1 MKKKSKV
8 IKRTVQNA
16 IQYDAMIKNGV
27 CYLGD
32 DLYSA
37 AMKFTDVN
45 YQTAREEDQM
55 SIFDKYMSLLNS
67 LGSESGIQLVVHN
80 RLIDKEEFK
89 DNIFM
94 EHKHDQLDYLRDEF
108 NQMMEQ
114 KTYEGNNEIVTEK
127 MIVYTTK
134 NDNYEDAIKEVRL
147 QNDEFYEKFKDFGC
161 ECSFLDGQKRLE
173 EIYSILNPS
182 KKFFFDYSQINK
194 AFNTKDAIA
203 PEGFDF
209 SPSDKF
215 KIGNRHARVLC
226 LKNYSTELN
235 DKFID
240 DLTRINHNLV
250 ISFHMK
256 AVPRGEDIAM
266 IKNNI
271 AQMELQKMDEQ
282 RKAMK
287 QGYDPDMIPMELKYS
302 LEEATKLRDDIQ
314 KRNQRLFVCQFFVM
328 INAESERSLQDVTK
342 RVMTIAKKHT
352 CELVALEYQ
361 QEDCLNACLPLGRTK
376 VLAGRAGD
384 GRTLTTPA
392 CAIMIPF
399 TSEEIMNTKNCYYY
413 GLNQITDNMILANR
427 RSLDSPAGWILA
439 TPGSGKSFALK
450 RERYQTI
457 LRTDDHVIQIDPER
471 EYGELCKALK
481 GTVVKMDIENG
492 VFINPLDVD
501 MTEGNY
507 LKQVCSFMQTFM
519 SQIICGSNG
528 NMNNIEK
535 SIVDRCTR
543 LIFENY
549 NLKMADKE
557 SGIVPQKPT
566 LDDFYDCLME
576 QKEPL
581 AHDMAISL
589 EMYVKDGSYNIFSK
603 QTNVD
608 MSNRYI
614 VYDIHDLDDSLKPL
628 AMLVI
633 LESMWK
639 TIKRNFEHGIRTFV
653 DIDEIYL
660 MLDNE
665 YCVDFLFRL
674 FKRARKFFTI
684 VTGITQNVED
694 LLQIE
699 KIRTMLSNSQFI
711 MMLNQSTS
719 DRDELAGILGLS
731 NQQTKF
737 ITNSPRGTGLLVFGK
752 TIIPFKDKMPND
764 TKLYE
769 LLTTDPEDKKKYKMR
784 DKQLT
789 AEVL

>member
-1 MKKKSKV
+1 
-8 IKRTVQNA
+8 
-16 IQYDAMIKNGV
+16 MIKNGV

-32 DLYSA
+32 GLYSA

-55 SIFDKYMSLLNS
+55 SIFDKYMTLLNS
-67 LGSESGIQLVVHN
+67 LGSESGIQLVIHN

-89 DNIFM
+89 ENIFM
-94 EHKHDQLDYLRDEF
+94 KHQHDGMDYLRDEHNTMI
-108 NQMMEQ
+108 NQ
-114 KTYEGNNEIVTEK
+114 KIYEGNNEIVTEK

-134 NDNYEDAIKEVRL
+134 NDNYEDAVKEIRL
-147 QNDEFYEKFKDFGC
+147 ANDEFYNKFKEFGC
-161 ECSFLDGQKRLE
+161 ECSILDGQDRLE

-194 AFNTKDAIA
+194 SFNTKDAIA
-203 PEGFDF
+203 PEGLDF
-209 SPSDKF
+209 SSSNKF
-215 KIGNRHARVLC
+215 KIGDRHARVLW
-226 LKNYSTELN
+226 LKNYSTELD

-256 AVPRGEDIAM
+256 AIPRGEDIAM
-266 IKNNI
+266 VKNNI
-271 AQMELQKMDEQ
+271 AQMEMQKMDEQ
-282 RKAMK
+282 GKAIRRN
-287 QGYDPDMIPMELKYS
+287 YDPEMIPMELKYS
-302 LEEATKLRDDIQ
+302 LEEAAKLRDDVQ
-314 KRNQRLFVCQFFVM
+314 KRNQRLFVCQFFIL
-328 INAESERSLQDVTK
+328 INAETDQILQDITK
-342 RVMTIAKKHT
+342 RILTVAKKHT
-352 CELVALEYQ
+352 TELVALENQ
-361 QEDCLNACLPLGRTK
+361 QEACFNACLPLGKTT

-427 RSLDSPAGWILA
+427 RTLDSPAGWILA

-457 LRTDDHVIQIDPER
+457 LRTNDYVIQIDPER
-471 EYGELCKALK
+471 EYGELCKALN
-481 GTVVKMDIENG
+481 GTVIKMDIENG

-501 MTEGNY
+501 TSEKNY

-519 SQIICGSNG
+519 SQIISDSDG
-528 NMNNIEK
+528 NMSTIEK

-543 LIFENY
+543 LIFEKY
-549 NLKMADKE
+549 NLKIADKN
-557 SGIVPQKPT
+557 SGIVAQKPT
-566 LDDFYDCLME
+566 LDDFYDCLKE
-576 QKEPL
+576 QPEQA
-581 AHDMAISL
+581 AHDMATSM
-589 EMYVKDGSYNIFSK
+589 EMYVKNGSYNIFSK

-608 MSNRYI
+608 MTNRYI
-614 VYDIHDLDDSLKPL
+614 VYDIHDLDESLQPL

-633 LESMWK
+633 LESVWK
-639 TIKRNFEHGIRTFV
+639 TIKKNFEKGIRTFI

-660 MLDNE
+660 MLGND
-665 YCVDFLFRL
+665 YCVNFLYRL
-674 FKRARKFFTI
+674 FKRARKFFSI

-711 MMLNQSTS
+711 VLLNQSTS
-719 DRDELAGILGLS
+719 DREELAGLLGLS
-731 NQQTKF
+731 SQQTRF

-752 TIIPFKDKMPND
+752 TIIPFKDKMPDD

-769 LLTTDPEDKKKYKMR
+769 MLTTDPEDKKKYKLR
-784 DKQLT
+784 DQRL
-789 AEVL
+789 AEAAEYNE

>member
-134 NDNYEDAIKEVRL
+134 NDNYDDAIKEVRL

-209 SPSDKF
+209 SASNKF

-314 KRNQRLFVCQFFVM
+314 KRNQRMFVCQFFVM
-328 INAESERSLQDVTK
+328 INAASERSLQDVTK

-361 QEDCLNACLPLGRTK
+361 QEDCLNACLPLGQTK

-457 LRTDDHVIQIDPER
+457 LRTNDHVIQIDPER
-471 EYGELCKALK
+471 EYGELCKVLK

-501 MTEGNY
+501 MTEDNY

-528 NMNNIEK
+528 DMNNIEK

-549 NLKMADKE
+549 NLKMADKA

-639 TIKRNFEHGIRTFV
+639 TIKRNFEQGIRTFV

>member
-1 MKKKSKV
+1 
-8 IKRTVQNA
+8 
-16 IQYDAMIKNGV
+16 MIKNGV

-32 DLYSA
+32 NLYSA
-37 AMKFTDVN
+37 SMKFTDVN

-55 SIFDKYMSLLNS
+55 SIFDKYMTLLNS
-67 LGSESGIQLVVHN
+67 LGSESGIQLVIHN

-89 DNIFM
+89 DSIFM
-94 EHKHDQLDYLRDEF
+94 EKRADDLDYLREEH
-108 NQMMEQ
+108 NRMMEQ
-114 KTYEGNNEIVTEK
+114 KTVEGNNEIVTEK

-134 NDNYEDAIKEVRL
+134 NDNYDDAIKEIRL
-147 QNDEFYEKFKDFGC
+147 ANDEFYDKFKEFGC

-182 KKFFFDYSQINK
+182 KKLFFNYGQINK
-194 AFNTKDAIA
+194 SFNTKDAVA

-209 SPSDKF
+209 SQSDKF
-215 KIGNRHARVLC
+215 KIGSRHARVLF

-240 DLTRINHNLV
+240 DLTKINHNLV

-271 AQMELQKMDEQ
+271 AQMEMQKMDEQ
-282 RKAMK
+282 AKAIK
-287 QGYDPDMIPMELKYS
+287 RGYDPEMIPMELKYS
-302 LEEATKLRDDIQ
+302 LEEASKLRDDIQ

-328 INAESERSLQDVTK
+328 INAESEHILEDVTK
-342 RVMTIAKKHT
+342 RVVNIAKKHT
-352 CELVALEYQ
+352 TELVTLEYQ
-361 QEDCLNACLPLGRTK
+361 QEACLNACLPLGKTT
-376 VLAGRAGD
+376 VLAGRAGE

-427 RSLDSPAGWILA
+427 RTLDSPAGWILA

-457 LRTDDHVIQIDPER
+457 LRTDDYVIQIDPER
-471 EYGELCKALK
+471 EYGELCRALK

-501 MTEGNY
+501 MSEKNY
-507 LKQVCSFMQTFM
+507 LQQVCSFMQTFM
-519 SQIICGSNG
+519 AQIICNSSGG
-528 NMNNIEK
+528 MNNIEK

-543 LIFENY
+543 RIFENY

-566 LDDFYDCLME
+566 LDDFYDCLL
-576 QKEPL
+576 QQSEPV
-581 AHDMAISL
+581 AQDMAISL

-608 MSNRYI
+608 MTNRYI

-639 TIKRNFEHGIRTFV
+639 TIKRNFERGIRTFV
-653 DIDEIYL
+653 DIDEVYL
-660 MLDNE
+660 ILDND

-674 FKRARKFFTI
+674 FKRARKFFTV

-711 MMLNQSTS
+711 MMLNQSSS

-764 TKLYE
+764 TKIYE

-784 DKQLT
+784 DQQLT
-789 AEVL
+789 EAS